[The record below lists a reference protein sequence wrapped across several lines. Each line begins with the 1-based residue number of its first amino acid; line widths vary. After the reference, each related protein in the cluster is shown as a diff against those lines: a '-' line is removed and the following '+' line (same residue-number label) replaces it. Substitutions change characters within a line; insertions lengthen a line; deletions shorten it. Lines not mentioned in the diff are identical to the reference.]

1 MALLAQEAY
10 AGTDGGGEVGGMSMD
25 WISVK
30 DRLPEDDT
38 PVIALCRHASHSGV
52 WYWATEFTTHKSNMW
67 HDGTARY
74 WLPLPKLP
82 PLPEPP
88 KEEHT

>member
-1 MALLAQEAY
+1 
-10 AGTDGGGEVGGMSMD
+10 MD

-30 DRLPEDDT
+30 DRLPEDGT
-38 PVIALCRHASHSGV
+38 PVVALCQYNSHPGV
-52 WYWATEFTTHKSNMW
+52 WYWATEFATHKSNMW

-82 PLPEPP
+82 PLQKSP
-88 KEEHT
+88 KEDTHDP

>member
-1 MALLAQEAY
+1 
-10 AGTDGGGEVGGMSMD
+10 MD

-30 DRLPEDDT
+30 DMLPEDGT
-38 PVIALCRHASHSGV
+38 PVVALCQYNRHSGV
-52 WYWATEFTTHKSNMW
+52 WYWAEEYANKKSNMW

-74 WLPLPKLP
+74 WFPLPT
-82 PLPEPP
+82 LPEPP

>member
-1 MALLAQEAY
+1 
-10 AGTDGGGEVGGMSMD
+10 MSME
-25 WISVK
+25 WSSVK
-30 DRLPEDDT
+30 DRMPEDDT
-38 PVIALCRHASHSGV
+38 PVIALCRHASHPGV

-82 PLPEPP
+82 PMPEPP
-88 KEEHT
+88 KED